1 MSTEEKKAK
10 DKADRIRN
18 YHRYRAFADI
28 KGVSDY
34 QVSKETGM
42 HNVVLSE
49 WKSGKSQSKIDK
61 LLKIASYLGVSVDK
75 LLA

>member
-1 MSTEEKKAK
+1 MSIEERKAE
-10 DKADRIRN
+10 RIRN
-18 YHRYRAFADI
+18 YRRYRAFADI

-49 WKSGKSQSKIDK
+49 WKSGKSQPKIDK